1 MSKRIFSKGEITDL
15 LKNPH
20 VARCTPKSVTYRASF
35 KIAAVRQYWEEGIP
49 AKDIFRKAGFD
60 LRVIGRDTA
69 KFRVRDWL
77 RIWKAKGREGLRLD
91 ARGRG
96 LGGRPKTKGSAADT
110 IKWLE
115 AKVAYLKAENAFLAE
130 LRAKR
135 AE

>member
-1 MSKRIFSKGEITDL
+1 MSKRIFSGKQIAEL
-15 LKNPH
+15 FRNRN
-20 VARCTPKSVTYRASF
+20 VARCTEKAITYRADF
-35 KIAAVRQYWEEGIP
+35 KVAAVRQYKEEGIP

-60 LRVIGRDTA
+60 LRVIGANTP
-69 KFRVRDWL
+69 KFRMHDWL
-77 RIWKAKGREGLRLD
+77 RLFKSKGLEGLRVD

-96 LGGRPKTKGSAADT
+96 GGRPKAKDSDADK

-115 AKVAYLKAENAFLAE
+115 AKVVYLKAENAFLAK